1 LAGGCRLKQI
11 DFEKDFKI
19 LTESLPQIFW
29 ICTPDGK
36 NIYFNQL
43 WADYTG
49 MTLEESYEHGWNK
62 PFHPNDQQKAWDAW
76 QEAVKHGAIY
86 SLECR
91 LRRADG
97 VYRWWHIRG
106 VPVMGGL
113 GVVTRWFGTCTDI
126 NDLKQAMESL
136 RGTSENLKGL
146 NISLEERIAKSVEE
160 LRQKDQM
167 LILQDRLSVM
177 GEMINNIAH
186 QWNQPLNALGL
197 IVQQL
202 PFYYES
208 ETLTIDVLKQNT
220 QQAMNLI
227 QHMSQTINDFRNLF
241 KVDKLS
247 IPFNVNDVVIR
258 TLSLIEKTFTDQGIT
273 IDLSVGDNP
282 TVTGFPNEY
291 SQVLLNILMN
301 ARDALAENNIE
312 DARIS
317 IHTVARGGT
326 SVVTVIDN
334 GGAISAD
341 IISRLFD
348 PYFTTKKPDKGTG
361 IGLFMSKTIIEKNMG
376 GRLSVRN
383 TDNGAEFKIEI

>member
-62 PFHPNDQQKAWDAW
+62 PFHPNDQHKAWDAW

-334 GGAISAD
+334 GGGISAD